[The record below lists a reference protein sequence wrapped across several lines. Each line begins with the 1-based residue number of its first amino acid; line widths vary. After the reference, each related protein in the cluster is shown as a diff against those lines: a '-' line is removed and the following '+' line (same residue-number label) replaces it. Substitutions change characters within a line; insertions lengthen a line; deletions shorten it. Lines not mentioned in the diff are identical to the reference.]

1 MNFFDPTSED
11 GDYVH
16 LTPEE
21 RKELRK
27 DMLLLAAIIIC
38 ITLLTFSLC

>member
-11 GDYVH
+11 GDYIH

-21 RKELRK
+21 RREFYR
-27 DMLLLAAIIIC
+27 DAALLLAIIIGVT
-38 ITLLTFSLC
+38 ILTFSLC